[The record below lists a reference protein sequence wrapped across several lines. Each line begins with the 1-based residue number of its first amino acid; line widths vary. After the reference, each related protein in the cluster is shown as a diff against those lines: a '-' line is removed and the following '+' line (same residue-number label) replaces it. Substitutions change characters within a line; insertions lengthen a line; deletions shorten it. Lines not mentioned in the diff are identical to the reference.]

1 MFGTFDYN
9 KVALIKAFI
18 IFLFPANDKISKN
31 CSRSIQYRCYKDQQ
45 KFYQE
50 IYTCLGKLVLTV
62 TPLVQLAAGLERY
75 AKVISILS
83 TERWKKTINFT
94 SNCQPFEQRGS
105 PFVTNLLSSSNRTTY
120 FMSYRSRL
128 RDGSMQL
135 SLFTF

>member
-1 MFGTFDYN
+1 MYFFPSNLKY
-9 KVALIKAFI
+9 
-18 IFLFPANDKISKN
+18 FLRKKLFLAMAGFARPGK
-31 CSRSIQYRCYKDQQ
+31 
-45 KFYQE
+45 
-50 IYTCLGKLVLTV
+50 LGKRVNGDTAR
-62 TPLVQLAAGLERY
+62 LAAGLERY

-94 SNCQPFEQRGS
+94 SNSQPFEQRGS

-135 SLFTF
+135 SSLFTFSLAKLAEASLNSSIM